1 MVLMTLGTAMV
12 AWFVVR
18 MCAGASIDVWRVSC
32 FLGACAPLASAA
44 ALLYIQRVGDREDSV
59 LAAWLVR
66 AIGMHFVLAW
76 LLGVSDWLRGP
87 PGASPTLN
95 ADMVAPL
102 VLASFFPVFGVGFVS
117 FRWLL
122 SVRARL
128 SAARPPATRTVDLE
142 AHRVPYRGALRLR
155 VTESVAGFPTA
166 LVVTSALGAA
176 SVLLAL
182 AGPWSTAAVLGVT
195 AVTLGALSTLGA
207 PAVLPSVASLV
218 CVAGA
223 LLTRHLSTHTGSYP
237 LACAWPWVALA
248 GVGVYLGTV
257 EAVMRLPARYRIRP
271 AIVTPT
277 PPASVP

>member
-1 MVLMTLGTAMV
+1 MVLMTLATAMV

-18 MCAGASIDVWRVSC
+18 MCAGASHDVWRVSC

-44 ALLYIQRVGDREDSV
+44 AFLYIQRVGDREDSV

-87 PGASPTLN
+87 PGVSPALN
-95 ADMVAPL
+95 SDIVAPL
-102 VLASFFPVFGVGFVS
+102 VLASFFPVFGVGFVT

-122 SVRARL
+122 SVTRRL
-128 SAARPPATRTVDLE
+128 ATATPPATRTVDLE
-142 AHRVPYRGALRLR
+142 ADRAPYRGALRLR

-166 LVVTSALGAA
+166 LVVACILGAA
-176 SVLLAL
+176 SVWFAL
-182 AGPWSTAAVLGVT
+182 AAPWSVAAVLGAT
-195 AVTLGALSTLGA
+195 AVTLGAASTLGA
-207 PAVLPSVASLV
+207 PAVPPSVVSLV

-223 LLTRHLSTHTGSYP
+223 LLTRHLTSHTGSYP

-248 GVGVYLGTV
+248 GLGVYLGTL
-257 EAVMRLPARYRIRP
+257 EAMMRLAPA
-271 AIVTPT
+271 T
-277 PPASVP
+277 ASAPRS

>member
-1 MVLMTLGTAMV
+1 MVLMTLATAMV

-87 PGASPTLN
+87 PGVAPTLN

-102 VLASFFPVFGVGFVS
+102 VLASFFPVFGVGFVT
-117 FRWLL
+117 FRWLV
-122 SVRARL
+122 SVTARL
-128 SAARPPATRTVDLE
+128 AAARPPATRTVDLE

-166 LVVTSALGAA
+166 LVAACALGAA
-176 SVLLAL
+176 SVCFAL
-182 AGPWSTAAVLGVT
+182 VAPWSVTAILCAT
-195 AVTLGALSTLGA
+195 AVTLGATSTLGA
-207 PAVLPSVASLV
+207 PAVLPSVASLI

-223 LLTRHLSTHTGSYP
+223 LLTRQLSTHTGSYP

-248 GVGVYLGTV
+248 GLGVYLSTL
-257 EAVMRLPARYRIRP
+257 EAALRLRPRYRIRP

>member
-1 MVLMTLGTAMV
+1 MVLMTLATAMV

-18 MCAGASIDVWRVSC
+18 MCAGASLDVWRVSC

-44 ALLYIQRVGDREDSV
+44 AFLYIQRVGDREDSV

-87 PGASPTLN
+87 PGVSPALN

-102 VLASFFPVFGVGFVS
+102 VLASFFPVFGVGFVT

-122 SVRARL
+122 NVTARL
-128 SAARPPATRTVDLE
+128 AAARPPATRTVDLE

-166 LVVTSALGAA
+166 LLVASALGAA
-176 SVLLAL
+176 SVWFAL
-182 AGPWSTAAVLGVT
+182 AAPWSITAVLCAT
-195 AVTLGALSTLGA
+195 AVALGAISTLGA
-207 PAVLPSVASLV
+207 PAVLPSVVSLV

-223 LLTRHLSTHTGSYP
+223 LLTRQLATHTGSYP

-248 GVGVYLGTV
+248 GLGVYLGTV
-257 EAVMRLPARYRIRP
+257 EAMMRLAPATAAAPR
-271 AIVTPT
+271 
-277 PPASVP
+277 S